1 MSTAGPELPGL
12 DDLFDADRREGPA
25 EQLRALRDVL
35 VRLPMLGAFNASLVH
50 AQLPGA
56 HYVATRAQWRRDF
69 AREVRPGARPL
80 VVLRPYAPVDFVFDV
95 SQTDG
100 RPLPEG
106 ILAPFR
112 VRGPVTADGVAWFE
126 SLLPRRGIAVAAAP
140 VSGSE
145 TATDPGAGGA
155 PDPDASGAL
164 DPDTSEAMDGQA
176 RLLDPPETAEIAP
189 GRIVEQRHVIVLDA
203 ALAPATRLAT
213 LFRELGHVLCEHLPH
228 PADAAGGR
236 SRRRDLTGVGE
247 AQRALEA
254 ECTAWLLCERL
265 GLAVP
270 AGEHLSA
277 LLADDADAPPFSVH
291 AVVRAVNSIESW
303 ARGLETLARRVAS
316 DPAPDDQVDA
326 HPEQGAFDLEGL
338 RGEGTAD
345 DADVADDE
353 DAAGDECGGRRGR
366 PGRGERPHGMTG

>member
-50 AQLPGA
+50 AQLTGA

-155 PDPDASGAL
+155 PDPDATEAL
-164 DPDTSEAMDGQA
+164 DGQA

-189 GRIVEQRHVIVLDA
+189 GRIVEQRHVIVLDT

-303 ARGLETLARRVAS
+303 ARGLETLARRVAG

-326 HPEQGAFDLEGL
+326 HPEQGAFDLEAL

-345 DADVADDE
+345 DADAAGIEDAVDDE
-353 DAAGDECGGRRGR
+353 GAPGAANDL
-366 PGRGERPHGMTG
+366 TG